1 MSNLSQF
8 LGGSSGSG
16 AFSLEIISNNI
27 TVNGSLSSLG
37 AWAGGGQ
44 VICTSSGTAWIVA
57 PRYAEVGRTW
67 ANRDDAVLTA
77 NSISSPFTGWFVPT
91 ITQLQ
96 NPGYCCRTYWDL
108 FSSTRYWSSTEC
120 NATLACYV
128 RFAGG
133 NLCGVT
139 NKTITYCVRAFRCI
153 TY

>member
-1 MSNLSQF
+1 MSTLSQF

-16 AFSLEIISNNI
+16 DFSLEIISNNI

-44 VICTSSGTAWIVA
+44 VICTSGGTAWIVA

-91 ITQLQ
+91 LTQLQ

-108 FSSTRYWSSTEC
+108 FSSTRYWSSTEI
-120 NATLACYV
+120 NAT
-128 RFAGG
+128 FAY
-133 NLCGVT
+133 GVCFLNGTTIYNGFKT
-139 NKTITYCVRAFRCI
+139 NAYCVRAFRCI

>member
-57 PRYAEVGRTW
+57 PRYAEVGRNW

-108 FSSTRYWSSTEC
+108 FSSTTCYWSSTEC
-120 NATLACYV
+120 NATGGGGV
-128 RFAGG
+128 NFTSGGAGYR
-133 NLCGVT
+133 
-139 NKTITYCVRAFRCI
+139 NKTLSVCVRAFRCI

>member
-1 MSNLSQF
+1 MSTLSQF

-16 AFSLEIISNNI
+16 DFSLEIISNNI

-44 VICTSSGTAWIVA
+44 VICTSGGTAWIVA

-108 FSSTRYWSSTEC
+108 FSSTRYWSSTEI
-120 NATLACYV
+120 NAT
-128 RFAGG
+128 FAY
-133 NLCGVT
+133 GVCFLNGTTIYNGFKT
-139 NKTITYCVRAFRCI
+139 NAYCVRAFRCI